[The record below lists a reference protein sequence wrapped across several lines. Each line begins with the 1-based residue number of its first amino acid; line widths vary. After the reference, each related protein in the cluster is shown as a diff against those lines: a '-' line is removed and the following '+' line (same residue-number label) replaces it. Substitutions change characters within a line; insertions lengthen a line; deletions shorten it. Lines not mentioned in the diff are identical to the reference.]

1 MNDDN
6 EKLSEPKLKQ
16 EVKEPELKQEVKE
29 PELRQEVKE
38 PKFEEDTTSL
48 VTLTEKISELTK
60 QIEKLEKMNQ
70 NLLIQQHVDD
80 VDDSKLFSIFN
91 RYNRKR

>member
-1 MNDDN
+1 MHEEDILKEADDRQKV
-6 EKLSEPKLKQ
+6 EES
-16 EVKEPELKQEVKE
+16 
-29 PELRQEVKE
+29 ELRQEVKE

-48 VTLTEKISELTK
+48 ATLTEKISELTK

-70 NLLIQQHVDD
+70 NLMLQQHVDD

-91 RYNRKR
+91 RYKR

>member
-1 MNDDN
+1 MNDEN
-6 EKLSEPKLKQ
+6 EKLI
-16 EVKEPELKQEVKE
+16 EPETEQEQTE
-29 PELRQEVKE
+29 QEQE
-38 PKFEEDTTSL
+38 QTETSL
-48 VTLTEKISELTK
+48 ETLTVQIAELTK

-70 NLLIQQHVDD
+70 NLMLQQHVDD

>member
-1 MNDDN
+1 MPEDI
-6 EKLSEPKLKQ
+6 KEPVVEQ
-16 EVKEPELKQEVKE
+16 EVKEPEV
-29 PELRQEVKE
+29 RQEVEE
-38 PKFEEDTTSL
+38 PKFVEETTSL
-48 VTLTEKISELTK
+48 ATLTEKISELTK

>member
-1 MNDDN
+1 MHEED
-6 EKLSEPKLKQ
+6 K
-16 EVKEPELKQEVKE
+16 VTEPETEQTEQEQTE
-29 PELRQEVKE
+29 QEQTE
-38 PKFEEDTTSL
+38 TSL
-48 VTLTEKISELTK
+48 ETLTEKISELTI

-70 NLLIQQHVDD
+70 SLMMQQHVDD

>member
-1 MNDDN
+1 MN
-6 EKLSEPKLKQ
+6 
-16 EVKEPELKQEVKE
+16 
-29 PELRQEVKE
+29 
-38 PKFEEDTTSL
+38 EEDKVTEQEQKEQEQKEQVQTEQVQTEQEQTETSL
-48 VTLTEKISELTK
+48 ESLTEKITELTK

>member
-1 MNDDN
+1 MHEED
-6 EKLSEPKLKQ
+6 KLI
-16 EVKEPELKQEVKE
+16 EPETEQVQTEQEQTE
-29 PELRQEVKE
+29 QEQTE
-38 PKFEEDTTSL
+38 QEQTETSL
-48 VTLTEKISELTK
+48 ETLTAQIAELTK

>member
-1 MNDDN
+1 MHEED
-6 EKLSEPKLKQ
+6 K
-16 EVKEPELKQEVKE
+16 VTEPEREQEQTE
-29 PELRQEVKE
+29 QEQTE
-38 PKFEEDTTSL
+38 TTSL
-48 VTLTEKISELTK
+48 ATLTEKISELTK

>member
-1 MNDDN
+1 MHEDN
-6 EKLSEPKLKQ
+6 KDT
-16 EVKEPELKQEVKE
+16 ELRQEVKE

-38 PKFEEDTTSL
+38 PKFEEDTTSIA
-48 VTLTEKISELTK
+48 TLTEKISELTK

-70 NLLIQQHVDD
+70 NLMLQQHVDD

>member
-1 MNDDN
+1 MNEEDKVPEPETEQKQTDQEQSEQEQTETSL
-6 EKLSEPKLKQ
+6 EKLTETIT
-16 EVKEPELKQEVKE
+16 V
-29 PELRQEVKE
+29 
-38 PKFEEDTTSL
+38 
-48 VTLTEKISELTK
+48 LTN
-60 QIEKLEKMNQ
+60 QIEKLEQMNQ

>member
-1 MNDDN
+1 MHEEDIVT
-6 EKLSEPKLKQ
+6 EPEVRE
-16 EVKEPELKQEVKE
+16 EVKEPEV
-29 PELRQEVKE
+29 RQEVQE
-38 PKFEEDTTSL
+38 PKFVEETTSL
-48 VTLTEKISELTK
+48 ATLTEKISELTK
-60 QIEKLEKMNQ
+60 QVEKLEKMNQ

>member
-1 MNDDN
+1 MHEED
-6 EKLSEPKLKQ
+6 KVKPKVEQ
-16 EVKEPELKQEVKE
+16 EVKKLEV
-29 PELRQEVKE
+29 RQEVKKPEVRQEVQE
-38 PKFEEDTTSL
+38 PKFVEETTSL
-48 VTLTEKISELTK
+48 ATLTETISELTK

>member
-1 MNDDN
+1 MHEED
-6 EKLSEPKLKQ
+6 KLI
-16 EVKEPELKQEVKE
+16 EPETEQEQ
-29 PELRQEVKE
+29 QEQE
-38 PKFEEDTTSL
+38 QQEQEQEQAETTSL
-48 VTLTEKISELTK
+48 ATLTEKISELTM

>member
-1 MNDDN
+1 MNEED
-6 EKLSEPKLKQ
+6 KVTEPETEQEQTLQEPEQ
-16 EVKEPELKQEVKE
+16 EV
-29 PELRQEVKE
+29 
-38 PKFEEDTTSL
+38 TTSL
-48 VTLTEKISELTK
+48 ASLTAQIAELTK

-91 RYNRKR
+91 RYKR

>member
-1 MNDDN
+1 MYEDN
-6 EKLSEPKLKQ
+6 KDTELRQ
-16 EVKEPELKQEVKE
+16 EIKE

-48 VTLTEKISELTK
+48 ATLTEKISELTK

-70 NLLIQQHVDD
+70 NLMLQQHVDD

>member
-1 MNDDN
+1 MHEDN
-6 EKLSEPKLKQ
+6 KDT
-16 EVKEPELKQEVKE
+16 ELRQEVKE

-48 VTLTEKISELTK
+48 ATLTEKISELTK

-70 NLLIQQHVDD
+70 NLMLQQHVDD

>member
-1 MNDDN
+1 MNEEDKVT
-6 EKLSEPKLKQ
+6 ESETEQ
-16 EVKEPELKQEVKE
+16 EQSEQE
-29 PELRQEVKE
+29 QEQT
-38 PKFEEDTTSL
+38 DTTSIA
-48 VTLTEKISELTK
+48 TLTEKISELTN
-60 QIEKLEKMNQ
+60 QIEKLEQMNQ

>member
-1 MNDDN
+1 MN
-6 EKLSEPKLKQ
+6 
-16 EVKEPELKQEVKE
+16 
-29 PELRQEVKE
+29 
-38 PKFEEDTTSL
+38 EEDKMTDPETNQGQTEQEQTEQEQTEQTETSL
-48 VTLTEKISELTK
+48 EKLTEKITALTK

-70 NLLIQQHVDD
+70 NLLIQQHVDE

>member
-1 MNDDN
+1 MNEED
-6 EKLSEPKLKQ
+6 K
-16 EVKEPELKQEVKE
+16 VTEPETDQKQSE
-29 PELRQEVKE
+29 QEQE
-38 PKFEEDTTSL
+38 QTEQTEQTETSL
-48 VTLTEKISELTK
+48 EKLTEKITALTK

-70 NLLIQQHVDD
+70 NLLIQQHVVD

>member
-1 MNDDN
+1 MNDEN
-6 EKLSEPKLKQ
+6 EKLI
-16 EVKEPELKQEVKE
+16 EPETEQEQTE
-29 PELRQEVKE
+29 QEQE
-38 PKFEEDTTSL
+38 QEQTETSL
-48 VTLTEKISELTK
+48 ETLTVQIAELTK

-70 NLLIQQHVDD
+70 NLMLQQHVDD

>member
-1 MNDDN
+1 MNEED
-6 EKLSEPKLKQ
+6 KVTEPETEQEQTLQEQEQ
-16 EVKEPELKQEVKE
+16 EV
-29 PELRQEVKE
+29 
-38 PKFEEDTTSL
+38 TTSL
-48 VTLTEKISELTK
+48 ASLTAQIAELTK

-91 RYNRKR
+91 RYKR

>member
-1 MNDDN
+1 MHEEDIVT
-6 EKLSEPKLKQ
+6 EPEVRE
-16 EVKEPELKQEVKE
+16 EVKEPEV
-29 PELRQEVKE
+29 RQEVQE
-38 PKFEEDTTSL
+38 PKFVEETTSL
-48 VTLTEKISELTK
+48 ATLTEKISELTK

-70 NLLIQQHVDD
+70 NLMLQQHVDD

>member
-1 MNDDN
+1 MNEED
-6 EKLSEPKLKQ
+6 KVPEPKTEQ
-16 EVKEPELKQEVKE
+16 EQSEQE
-29 PELRQEVKE
+29 QEQTE
-38 PKFEEDTTSL
+38 QTETSL
-48 VTLTEKISELTK
+48 EKLTEKISALTN

>member
-1 MNDDN
+1 MHEED
-6 EKLSEPKLKQ
+6 K
-16 EVKEPELKQEVKE
+16 VTEPETEEEQTDQEQSE
-29 PELRQEVKE
+29 QEQTE
-38 PKFEEDTTSL
+38 TALETF
-48 VTLTEKISELTK
+48 TEKISELTK

-70 NLLIQQHVDD
+70 NLMLQQHVDD